1 MPTKKTQILCPQSL
15 SQIMPLMA
23 VMQLVSVSP
32 VLPRWPPLSNGASCW
47 KQRIPVTK
55 QRRQPMSTFTFLKN
69 DACLPFWPLVSRSR
83 RLDESWDIICKIIPL
98 FRETMISLA
107 KHADIYRRVCRDVRF
122 VDTLLSICAILTQ
135 ASR

>member
-1 MPTKKTQILCPQSL
+1 MATIVKWGIMLETKDSGDEAEEATDEY
-15 SQIMPLMA
+15 
-23 VMQLVSVSP
+23 VY
-32 VLPRWPPLSNGASCW
+32 
-47 KQRIPVTK
+47 
-55 QRRQPMSTFTFLKN
+55 FFKN

-122 VDTLLSICAILTQ
+122 VDTLLSICTILTQ